1 MSTHPSSM
9 QTPEVE
15 TVRAFYEALNSND
28 ISAAMKLFDPN
39 IERVEFEDLPTGGT
53 YRGLDEMKAH
63 ITSGR
68 STWAEGSCQPE
79 RYLVSG
85 NKVVVFVHV
94 RVRLKNK
101 TEWIDG
107 RVADVFVFRDDKIVK
122 MRSYLKNEQALEWA
136 GVKDTS
142 N

>member
-1 MSTHPSSM
+1 MSTHPNSM
-9 QTPEVE
+9 RTPEVE
-15 TVRAFYEALNSND
+15 TVKAFYEALNNND

-68 STWAEGSCQPE
+68 ATWAEGSCHPE
-79 RYLVSG
+79 RFLVAG
-85 NKVVVFVHV
+85 DKVVVFVHV
-94 RVRLKNK
+94 HVRLKNK

-107 RVADVFVFRDDKIVK
+107 HVADVFAFRGEKIIQ

-136 GVKDTS
+136 GVRDSSK
-142 N
+142 